1 LFSRGEGSES
11 EEAHVTEALPNT
23 GPELVR
29 YYNERAEKIGAPLV
43 KRFASVAAGRSRCEK
58 IDAAAREKE
67 KNRDII
73 PAEAEPV
80 SAASAVASK
89 GETTTEEER
98 VMSTSVQEVSYAKHI
113 VNKKIEGRKGPRFN
127 PNSLRVKLTEA
138 LLKKAMTKKEMARLM
153 YPREKVDAGLSKV
166 GNLWNGIR
174 WEIGTGYL
182 RLKIDEKENSDGETT
197 YRLLR
202 K

>member
-1 LFSRGEGSES
+1 
-11 EEAHVTEALPNT
+11 VTELPKT
-23 GPELVR
+23 GSELVR
-29 YYNERAEKIGAPLV
+29 FYNERAEKIGAPLV

-67 KNRDII
+67 RNSDII

-89 GETTTEEER
+89 GETTTEEDR
-98 VMSTSVQEVSYAKHI
+98 VMSAGVQEVSYAKHI

-138 LLKKAMTKKEMARLM
+138 LLKKAMTRKEMAQFI
-153 YPREKVDAGLSKV
+153 YKNKSDTSLSRAA
-166 GNLWNGIR
+166 NLWNGIR
-174 WEIGTGYL
+174 WEIGAGYL
-182 RLKIDEKENSDGETT
+182 RLKIDEKENSNGETS